1 LLNPI
6 GTTRGTP
13 LQVLQVGPDFS
24 QLIAPEAICQN
35 VTVKQDW
42 GFGMI
47 LLAGYWETLSLKT
60 TQLEGFF
67 TKTQKIFP
75 LRLVQRR

>member
-1 LLNPI
+1 LLNAN

-24 QLIAPEAICQN
+24 QPIAPEAICQN

-42 GFGMI
+42 GVWDDFAGC
-47 LLAGYWETLSLKT
+47 LLGDAVTKNHPAG
-60 TQLEGFF
+60 GFF
-67 TKTQKIFP
+67 H
-75 LRLVQRR
+75 